1 MLTETAYNERKWGPF
16 PALRKIL
23 EEKKIKDPNLEY
35 YGLTSADDNIFDQTN
50 RLIKMAI
57 LVEQNEENILNYA
70 RPGLCEEFFADLD
83 HLEENMQSLHRF
95 IDEKTEIIKDL
106 KDQLVSH

>member
-1 MLTETAYNERKWGPF
+1 MLTEIAYNERKWGPF

-23 EEKKIKDPNLEY
+23 EEKNIKDPNLEY
-35 YGLTSADDNIFDQTN
+35 YGFTSADDNIFDRTN
-50 RLIKMAI
+50 RLIEIAI
-57 LVEQNEENILNYA
+57 LVEENEDSILNYA
-70 RPGLCEEFFADLD
+70 RPELCEVFFADLD
-83 HLEENMQSLHRF
+83 YLEEIMQSLRRF